1 MTRVFLSF
9 ASEDSSAARLIAE
22 FFEEL
27 GVEVFRFDDTRR
39 QVGRVVGQMEEQL
52 GAADLFIA
60 LVSRHYFASAWCTQ
74 ERDAA
79 LRRDAASRTLSIC
92 VLKIT
97 EVADG
102 REGLLGNYEW
112 LDATGELTRPRLS
125 EITARLPLDRRAVG
139 AAADIRAESEIP
151 DFRNRTT
158 SWPPCAQRT
167 ADARRPRVCG
177 WWSRHR

>member
-74 ERDAA
+74 ERD
-79 LRRDAASRTLSIC
+79 RC
-92 VLKIT
+92 
-97 EVADG
+97 
-102 REGLLGNYEW
+102 
-112 LDATGELTRPRLS
+112 
-125 EITARLPLDRRAVG
+125 
-139 AAADIRAESEIP
+139 
-151 DFRNRTT
+151 T
-158 SWPPCAQRT
+158 S
-167 ADARRPRVCG
+167 ARRRFAHPIDLC
-177 WWSRHR
+177 SEDH